1 MKISD
6 GEGEQVAKLVEEF
19 IKSIDPSKLPKAI
32 FHKNYVRAGTIF
44 EEGEMGILLD
54 SIAVD
59 ILVKETLRMINE
71 LSIRQA
77 KGYMYVDS
85 VLVDYNDSHKM
96 MRIKRSEGDIS
107 EEPESEY
114 AVYFYAK

>member
-1 MKISD
+1 MMD
-6 GEGEQVAKLVEEF
+6 NT
-19 IKSIDPSKLPKAI
+19 AI
-32 FHKNYVRAGTIF
+32 
-44 EEGEMGILLD
+44 
-54 SIAVD
+54 D
-59 ILVKETLRMINE
+59 ILVKETLRMIEE

-107 EEPESEY
+107 ETPKSPY
-114 AVYFYAK
+114 AVYFYGKN